1 MTEQEIKKQE
11 DELGVAYPDM
21 PPEDWRKAFMRRME
35 GMEALLVEQREHN
48 KKALR
53 SSRTHTVIMLVF
65 VVVFAVGLF
74 VMNATLQSATKDLPA
89 MFQAVTQLT
98 ETATK
103 DLDETIAQINALD
116 FGALND
122 TIKGIAEI
130 PFDAL
135 GESIAALQAIIK
147 PLASVMGAFG

>member
-1 MTEQEIKKQE
+1 MEEQKIKQQE
-11 DELGVAYPDM
+11 EELGVAYADM

-35 GMEALLVEQREHN
+35 GVEALLVEQREHN

-53 SSRTHTVIMLVF
+53 SSRVHTVIMLIF
-65 VVVFAVGLF
+65 VVVFAVGLLA
-74 VMNATLQSATKDLPA
+74 MNSTLQNATKDLPA
-89 MFQAVTQLT
+89 MFQAVTKLT

-103 DLDETIAQINALD
+103 DLNETIAQINALD

-122 TIKGIAEI
+122 TIKGIAGI

-135 GESIAALQAIIK
+135 GQSIASLQAIIK
-147 PLASVMGAFG
+147 PLATMMGTFG

>member
-1 MTEQEIKKQE
+1 MGEQEIRKQE
-11 DELGVAYPDM
+11 EGQGAAYDDM

-53 SSRTHTVIMLVF
+53 SSRAHTVILIVF
-65 VVVFAVGLF
+65 VIVFAAGLF
-74 VMNATLQSATKDLPA
+74 AMNATLQSATKDLPA
-89 MFQAVTQLT
+89 MLQAVTQLT

-122 TIKGIAEI
+122 TIKGIAGI

-135 GESIAALQAIIK
+135 GESISALQDIVK
-147 PLASVMGAFG
+147 PFAAVMGALG